1 MPGLHVTR
9 QLGVPKKR
17 MFVRIAGVSPDID
30 IVPFNHKIS
39 TLERAV
45 KERVFLVKSL
55 DGSGKL
61 VPPPRPA
68 PGVFSSRLEAT
79 GSLLRTYLPS
89 TAPVSYQQFVDS
101 YKGRKKKVY
110 ERALQEMRLGGSTPE
125 EDAQVKVFIKF
136 EKTDRTTKSDPV
148 PRVISPRNPR
158 YNLRVGRF
166 LKPLE
171 ERIFKSLGKL
181 FGHRTVM
188 KGMDVNGVAACLREK
203 WDMFKDPVAVGLDAS
218 RFDQH
223 VSIDA
228 LKWEHQVYLDCF
240 KRKKDRETLARWL
253 KLQEHNVCTG
263 FAEDGKLRY
272 EVEGTRMSGD
282 MNTSLGNCVLMCS
295 MIHAYLSS
303 IGVRGQLANNGD
315 DCVVFM
321 ERSDLDKFSQSCFSW
336 FLDMGFNM
344 AIEAPVYDFA
354 QIEFCQCKPV
364 FDGTLWRMCRNPRTA
379 IAKDSVL
386 LKSNVSLNFFRLWM
400 NAVGTGGISI
410 AGGMPIF
417 QAFYSMLI
425 RNGITSY
432 RSKDTSI
439 GLRSAEDFNEIMPWF
454 MREMHMVGAH
464 KSKPITPEAR
474 SSFYDAFG
482 VTPDEQIELEKFYS
496 CCTIGDFGQSWCCRP
511 VFDCETNL

>member
-9 QLGVPKKR
+9 QLGVPKVRK
-17 MFVRIAGVSPDID
+17 FVRVAGVAPDID
-30 IVPFNHKIS
+30 IVPFNHKLS

-55 DGSGKL
+55 DGSGEL
-61 VPPPRPA
+61 VPPPRPEA
-68 PGVFSSRLEAT
+68 GVFARRLETT
-79 GSLLRTYLPS
+79 GRLLRTFLPS
-89 TAPVSYQQFVDS
+89 TAPVTYQQFVDS
-101 YKGRKKKVY
+101 YVGRKKKVY
-110 ERALQEMRLGGSTPE
+110 EKALEELRLGGHTPE

-136 EKTDRTTKSDPV
+136 EKTDRTTKIDPV

-188 KGMDVNGVAACLREK
+188 KGMDVSQVAKVMREK
-203 WDMFKDPVAVGLDAS
+203 WDMFSDPVAVGLDAS

-223 VSIDA
+223 VSLDA
-228 LKWEHQVYLDCF
+228 LRWEHSIYLDCF
-240 KRKKDRETLARWL
+240 KRKKDRDTLAKWL
-253 KLQEHNVCTG
+253 RLQERNKCTG
-263 FAEDGKLRY
+263 YAEDGMIRY

-295 MIHAYLSS
+295 MIHAYLKE

-321 ERSDLDKFSQSCFSW
+321 ERRDLGKFSSSCFKW

-344 AIEAPVYDFA
+344 AIEKPVYDFA
-354 QIEFCQCKPV
+354 QLEFCQCKPV
-364 FDGTLWRMCRNPRTA
+364 YDGTTWRMCRNPRTA

-386 LKSNVSLNFFRLWM
+386 LKSDVSENFFRLWL
-400 NAVGTGGISI
+400 NAVGTGGLSI

-417 QAFYSMLI
+417 QAFYQMFV
-425 RNGITSY
+425 RNGIQQY
-432 RSKDTSI
+432 RSKNKSV
-439 GLRSAEDFNEIMPWF
+439 GLRTAEDFNEIMPWF
-454 MREMHMVGAH
+454 MRESHMVGSY
-464 KSKPITPEAR
+464 KSRPVTPEAR
-474 SSFYDAFG
+474 ASFYDAFG
-482 VTPDEQIELEKFYS
+482 VTPDEQIELEKFYN
-496 CCTIGDFGQSWCCRP
+496 CCTIGEFGRDWYCRP
-511 VFDCETNL
+511 VFDQDDCL